1 MNRRRFLTRAA
12 AGAALPLASAPIHAA
27 APKSAP
33 AVPAGDAAAITP
45 ETIAAAERVAAV
57 EFTTDQ
63 RAPLAGD
70 LATRAAGYRDVRQ
83 HPLPNSVPPALGLDL
98 RAAAVPARA
107 ASGARTPA
115 VWTPSAAER
124 PSSPGDLAF
133 LPVTALASL
142 LRSRRVSSREL
153 TELCLERLR
162 RLDPALEAVVT
173 LTADRAL
180 QQADAADAELRAGKW
195 RGPLHGVPWGAKDL
209 LAVRGYPTT
218 WGARPFREQTFD
230 TDAEVVRRLD
240 AAGAVL
246 VAKLS
251 LGALSLGADWFGGR
265 TKCPWNPA
273 LPSSGSS
280 AGSCAAVAA
289 GLVPFAIGSETLGS
303 IVSPCTRNAVTGLRP
318 TYGRVSRSGAMALAW
333 SMDKIGPIA
342 RTVEDCALIF
352 AAIHGADPADPSAV
366 DAPFDWRPAAP
377 IRGRRLGFVEAQFA
391 AEGEWRDAHRG
402 ALDTLRGLGAEL
414 VPVEMP
420 KVPGRVVST
429 ILSAE
434 AAAAF
439 SDLTLSGEID
449 DILAPRPSNWAKS
462 MREARFIPAVEYIQ
476 ANRVRTGLIRQ
487 TEDLFSRHRVEA
499 WVTPA
504 QGDHLSLTNAT
515 GHPAVCVPAGF
526 APVKDQPA
534 DSPRR
539 NATAITFHAPLF
551 ADDRALEFAHAF
563 QRATRWHEGRP
574 PVS

>member
-1 MNRRRFLTRAA
+1 MRIEHLIDGRPAGSARYFETVNPATQEVLAEVARG
-12 AGAALPLASAPIHAA
+12 GAA
-27 APKSAP
+27 
-33 AVPAGDAAAITP
+33 
-45 ETIAAAERVAAV
+45 
-57 EFTTDQ
+57 
-63 RAPLAGD
+63 
-70 LATRAAGYRDVRQ
+70 
-83 HPLPNSVPPALGLDL
+83 
-98 RAAAVPARA
+98 
-107 ASGARTPA
+107 
-115 VWTPSAAER
+115 
-124 PSSPGDLAF
+124 
-133 LPVTALASL
+133 
-142 LRSRRVSSREL
+142 
-153 TELCLERLR
+153 
-162 RLDPALEAVVT
+162 
-173 LTADRAL
+173 
-180 QQADAADAELRAGKW
+180 
-195 RGPLHGVPWGAKDL
+195 
-209 LAVRGYPTT
+209 
-218 WGARPFREQTFD
+218 
-230 TDAEVVRRLD
+230 EVD
-240 AAGAVL
+240 
-246 VAKLS
+246 
-251 LGALSLGADWFGGR
+251 
-265 TKCPWNPA
+265 
-273 LPSSGSS
+273 
-280 AGSCAAVAA
+280 AAVAA
-289 GLVPFAIGSETLGS
+289 AKAAFPKWAATPAADRARVMRRLGEL
-303 IVSPCTRNAVTGLRP
+303 IAANV
-318 TYGRVSRSGAMALAW
+318 
-333 SMDKIGPIA
+333 GPIA

>member
-12 AGAALPLASAPIHAA
+12 AGATLPLASGKMIAA
-27 APKSAP
+27 
-33 AVPAGDAAAITP
+33 DATPDASGITADSV
-45 ETIAAAERVAAV
+45 AAAERLAAV
-57 EFTTDQ
+57 EFTAEQ
-63 RAPLAGD
+63 RAPLAKD
-70 LATRAAGYRDVRQ
+70 LASRAAGYREVRRN
-83 HPLPNSVPPALGLDL
+83 PLPNSVAPALSLHLRASPDGAASVAPIPPAWIPPETS
-98 RAAAVPARA
+98 RPA
-107 ASGARTPA
+107 
-115 VWTPSAAER
+115 
-124 PSSPGDLAF
+124 SSEDLAF

-142 LRSRRVSSREL
+142 LRARKVTSREL
-153 TELCLERLR
+153 TELFLERLR
-162 RLDPALEAVVT
+162 RLDPVLEAVVT
-173 LTADRAL
+173 LTPERAL
-180 QQADAADAELRAGKW
+180 RQADAADAELRAGKW

-251 LGALSLGADWFGGR
+251 LGALAYGADWFGGR
-265 TKCPWNPA
+265 TKCPWNIA

-280 AGSCAAVAA
+280 AGSCAAVSA

-318 TYGRVSRSGAMALAW
+318 TYGRVSRAGAMALAW

-342 RTVEDCALIF
+342 RTVEDCALVF
-352 AAIHGADPADPSAV
+352 AAIHGADPADPTATEASFV
-366 DAPFDWRPAAP
+366 WSPTPSL
-377 IRGRRLGFVEAQFA
+377 RGRRVGFVEAQFA
-391 AEGEWRDAHRG
+391 AESEWRDAHRG
-402 ALDTLRGLGAEL
+402 ALETLRGLGAEL

-462 MREARFIPAVEYIQ
+462 MRESRFIPAVEYIQ
-476 ANRVRTGLIRQ
+476 ANRVRTGLIRE
-487 TEDLFSRHRVEA
+487 TEDLFARHRLDA
-499 WVTPA
+499 WVTPSF
-504 QGDHLSLTNAT
+504 GDQLSLTNAT

-526 APVKDQPA
+526 APLKDQPA

-539 NATAITFHAPLF
+539 NATAITFHAALF
-551 ADDRALEFAHAF
+551 ADDRALAVAHAF
-563 QRATRWHEGRP
+563 QQATRWHDRRP
-574 PVS
+574 PVV

>member
-1 MNRRRFLTRAA
+1 MNRRRFLACAA
-12 AGAALPLASAPIHAA
+12 AGATLPLASGGVTAAESPATNAP
-27 APKSAP
+27 
-33 AVPAGDAAAITP
+33 DASGITA
-45 ETIAAAERVAAV
+45 ETIAAAEKLAAV
-57 EFTTDQ
+57 DFSPEQ
-63 RAPLAGD
+63 RAPLAKD
-70 LATRAAGYRDVRQ
+70 LLSRATGYREVRRS
-83 HPLPNSVPPALGLDL
+83 PLPNSVAPALSLHL
-98 RAAAVPARA
+98 PATPRRNPGGA
-107 ASGARTPA
+107 ASPTAWSPPDTSRPA
-115 VWTPSAAER
+115 SAE
-124 PSSPGDLAF
+124 DLAF

-142 LRSRRVSSREL
+142 LRSRKVTSREL
-153 TELCLERLR
+153 TELFLERLR
-162 RLDPALEAVVT
+162 RLNPVLEAVVT
-173 LTADRAL
+173 LTPERAL
-180 QQADAADAELRAGKW
+180 RQADAADAELRAGKW

-251 LGALSLGADWFGGR
+251 LGALAYGADWFGGR
-265 TKCPWNPA
+265 TKCPWNIE

-280 AGSCAAVAA
+280 AGSCAAVSA

-318 TYGRVSRSGAMALAW
+318 TYGRVSRAGAMALAW

-342 RTVEDCALIF
+342 RTVEDCALVF
-352 AAIHGADPADPSAV
+352 AAIHGADPADPTATE
-366 DAPFDWRPAAP
+366 APFAWRPAP
-377 IRGRRLGFVEAQFA
+377 SLRGTRVGFVEAQFA
-391 AEGEWRDAHRG
+391 ADGEWRDAHW
-402 ALDTLRGLGAEL
+402 ATLEILRGLGAEL
-414 VPVEMP
+414 VPVELP

-439 SDLTLSGEID
+439 SDLTVSGEID

-462 MREARFIPAVEYIQ
+462 MRESRFIPAVEYIQ
-476 ANRVRTGLIRQ
+476 ANRVRTGLIRE
-487 TEDLFSRHRVEA
+487 TEDLFASHRLDA

-504 QGDHLSLTNAT
+504 FGDHLSLTNAT

-539 NATAITFHAPLF
+539 NATAITFHAALF
-551 ADDRALEFAHAF
+551 ADDRALAVAHAF
-563 QRATRWHEGRP
+563 QQATRWHDRRP
-574 PVS
+574 PLV

>member
-1 MNRRRFLTRAA
+1 RL
-12 AGAALPLASAPIHAA
+12 
-27 APKSAP
+27 
-33 AVPAGDAAAITP
+33 
-45 ETIAAAERVAAV
+45 AAV
-57 EFTTDQ
+57 DFTAEQ
-63 RAPLAGD
+63 RAPLAKD
-70 LATRAAGYRDVRQ
+70 LASRAAGYREVRRN
-83 HPLPNSVPPALGLDL
+83 PLPNSVAPALSLNL
-98 RAAAVPARA
+98 RPSPEVTAAVAPTSPAKLPPEVTRP
-107 ASGARTPA
+107 ASP
-115 VWTPSAAER
+115 E
-124 PSSPGDLAF
+124 DLAF

-142 LRSRRVSSREL
+142 LRARKVTSREL
-153 TELCLERLR
+153 TELFLDRLR
-162 RLDPALEAVVT
+162 RFDPVLEAVVT
-173 LTADRAL
+173 LTPERAL
-180 QQADAADAELRAGKW
+180 RQADAAEAELRAGKW

-218 WGARPFREQTFD
+218 WGARPLREQSFD

-251 LGALSLGADWFGGR
+251 LGALAYGADWFGGR
-265 TKCPWNPA
+265 TKCPWNIA

-280 AGSCAAVAA
+280 AGSCAAVSA

-318 TYGRVSRSGAMALAW
+318 TYGRVSRAGAMALAW

-342 RTVEDCALIF
+342 RTVEDCALVF
-352 AAIHGADPADPSAV
+352 AAIHGADPADPTATT
-366 DAPFDWRPAAP
+366 APFAWRPAP
-377 IRGRRLGFVEAQFA
+377 SLRGRRLGFVEAQFA
-391 AEGEWRDAHRG
+391 AEGEWRDAHR
-402 ALDTLRGLGAEL
+402 ATLETLRELGAEL

-462 MREARFIPAVEYIQ
+462 MRESRFIPAVEYIQ
-476 ANRVRTGLIRQ
+476 ANRVRTGLIRE
-487 TEDLFSRHRVEA
+487 TEDLFSRHRLDA

-504 QGDHLSLTNAT
+504 FGDHLSLTNAT

-526 APVKDQPA
+526 TPVKEQPA

-551 ADDRALEFAHAF
+551 ADDRALAVAHAY
-563 QRATRWHEGRP
+563 QQATRWHDRRP
-574 PVS
+574 PVV

>member
-27 APKSAP
+27 APTSAP
-33 AVPAGDAAAITP
+33 ALPAGDAAAITP
-45 ETIAAAERVAAV
+45 EIIAAAERVAAV

-63 RAPLAGD
+63 RTPLARD

-83 HPLPNSVPPALGLDL
+83 HPLPNSVPPALVLDL
-98 RAAAVPARA
+98 RAAAVPAPA
-107 ASGARTPA
+107 ASGARAPA

-124 PSSPGDLAF
+124 PSSPRDLAF

-162 RLDPALEAVVT
+162 RLDPALEAVVK

-251 LGALSLGADWFGGR
+251 LGALAFGADWFGGR

-366 DAPFDWRPAAP
+366 DAPFDWRAAAP

-402 ALDTLRGLGAEL
+402 ALDALRRLGAEL

-439 SDLTLSGEID
+439 SELTLSGEID

-563 QRATRWHEGRP
+563 QQATRWHERRP

>member
-1 MNRRRFLTRAA
+1 MNRRRFLARAA
-12 AGAALPLASAPIHAA
+12 AGATLPLASGGVTAA
-27 APKSAP
+27 EAP
-33 AVPAGDAAAITP
+33 ATNAPEASGITAD
-45 ETIAAAERVAAV
+45 TIAAAERVAALD
-57 EFTTDQ
+57 FTAEQ
-63 RAPLAGD
+63 RAPLAKD
-70 LATRAAGYRDVRQ
+70 LASRAAGYREVRRR
-83 HPLPNSVPPALGLDL
+83 PLSNSVGPALSLNLRPPADS
-98 RAAAVPARA
+98 A
-107 ASGARTPA
+107 ASVRPTPPA
-115 VWTPSAAER
+115 WIPPEVKR
-124 PSSPGDLAF
+124 PAIIEDLAF

-142 LRSRRVSSREL
+142 LRARKITSREL
-153 TELCLERLR
+153 TELFLDRLR
-162 RLDPALEAVVT
+162 RLDPMLEAVVT
-173 LTADRAL
+173 LTPERAL
-180 QQADAADAELRAGKW
+180 RQADAADAELRAGKW

-251 LGALSLGADWFGGR
+251 LGALAYGADWFGGR
-265 TKCPWNPA
+265 TKCPWNIE

-280 AGSCAAVAA
+280 AGSCAAVSA

-318 TYGRVSRSGAMALAW
+318 TYGRVSRAGAMALAW

-342 RTVEDCALIF
+342 RTVEDCALVF
-352 AAIHGADPADPSAV
+352 AAIHGADPADPTTTGTSFAWNPSASL
-366 DAPFDWRPAAP
+366 
-377 IRGRRLGFVEAQFA
+377 RGRRVGLVEAQFA
-391 AEGEWRDAHRG
+391 AEGEWHDAHRA
-402 ALDTLRGLGAEL
+402 ALETLRELGAEL

-449 DILAPRPSNWAKS
+449 EILAPRPSNWAKS

-476 ANRVRTGLIRQ
+476 ANRVRTGLIRE
-487 TEDLFSRHRVEA
+487 TEDLFARHGLEV

-504 QGDHLSLTNAT
+504 FGDQLSLTNAT

-526 APVKDQPA
+526 APVTGQPA

-551 ADDRALEFAHAF
+551 ADDRALAVAHAF
-563 QRATRWHEGRP
+563 QQATHWHDRRP
-574 PVS
+574 PAV

>member
-12 AGAALPLASAPIHAA
+12 AGATLPLAYGKMIAA
-27 APKSAP
+27 DAP
-33 AVPAGDAAAITP
+33 AATPDASGITAD
-45 ETIAAAERVAAV
+45 TVGAAERLAAV
-57 EFTTDQ
+57 DFTAEQ
-63 RAPLAGD
+63 RAPLAKD
-70 LATRAAGYRDVRQ
+70 LASRAAGYREVRRN
-83 HPLPNSVPPALGLDL
+83 PLPNSVAPALSLKLRPSPELTASVAPTPPAW
-98 RAAAVPARA
+98 VPPEVTRP
-107 ASGARTPA
+107 ASP
-115 VWTPSAAER
+115 E
-124 PSSPGDLAF
+124 DLAF

-142 LRSRRVSSREL
+142 LRARKVTSREL
-153 TELCLERLR
+153 TELFLDRLR
-162 RLDPALEAVVT
+162 RFDPVLEAVVT
-173 LTADRAL
+173 LTPERAL
-180 QQADAADAELRAGKW
+180 RQADAADAELRAGKW

-218 WGARPFREQTFD
+218 WGARPLREQSFD

-251 LGALSLGADWFGGR
+251 LGALAYGADWFGGR
-265 TKCPWNPA
+265 TKCPWNIA

-280 AGSCAAVAA
+280 AGSCAAVSA

-318 TYGRVSRSGAMALAW
+318 TYGRVSRAGAMALAW

-342 RTVEDCALIF
+342 RTVEDCALVF
-352 AAIHGADPADPSAV
+352 AAIHGADPADPTATT
-366 DAPFDWRPAAP
+366 APFAWRPAP
-377 IRGRRLGFVEAQFA
+377 SLRGRRLGFVEAQFA
-391 AEGEWRDAHRG
+391 AEGEWRDAHR
-402 ALDTLRGLGAEL
+402 ATLETLRELGAEL

-462 MREARFIPAVEYIQ
+462 MRESRFIPAVEYIQ
-476 ANRVRTGLIRQ
+476 ANRVRTGLIRE
-487 TEDLFSRHRVEA
+487 TEDLFSRHRLDA

-504 QGDHLSLTNAT
+504 FGDHLSLTNAT

-526 APVKDQPA
+526 TPVKEQPA

-551 ADDRALEFAHAF
+551 ADDRALAVAHAY
-563 QRATRWHEGRP
+563 QQATRWHDRRP
-574 PVS
+574 PVV

>member
-1 MNRRRFLTRAA
+1 MNRRQFLTRAA
-12 AGAALPLASAPIHAA
+12 AGATLPLASGKLPAA
-27 APKSAP
+27 ESSA
-33 AVPAGDAAAITP
+33 AGASTNETGGITG
-45 ETIAAAERVAAV
+45 ETVAAAEKIAALDFPS
-57 EFTTDQ
+57 EQ
-63 RAPLAGD
+63 RAPLAKE
-70 LATRAAGYRDVRQ
+70 LASRAAGYREVRRK
-83 HPLPNSVPPALGLDL
+83 PLTNSVAPALNL
-98 RAAAVPARA
+98 RLPVP
-107 ASGARTPA
+107 P
-115 VWTPSAAER
+115 R
-124 PSSPGDLAF
+124 PSSTGSTPRGAWIPPDTKRPASNEDLAF

-142 LRSRRVSSREL
+142 LRARKVTSREL
-153 TELCLERLR
+153 TELFLERLR
-162 RLDPALEAVVT
+162 RFDPVLEAVVT
-173 LTADRAL
+173 LTPERAL
-180 QQADAADAELRAGKW
+180 RQADAADAELRAGKW

-218 WGARPFREQTFD
+218 WGARPFREQSFD

-251 LGALSLGADWFGGR
+251 LGALAYGADWFGGR
-265 TKCPWNPA
+265 TKCPWNIE

-280 AGSCAAVAA
+280 AGSCAAVSA

-318 TYGRVSRSGAMALAW
+318 TYGRVSRAGAMALAW
-333 SMDKIGPIA
+333 SMDKIGPVA
-342 RTVEDCALIF
+342 RTVEDCALVF
-352 AAIHGADPADPSAV
+352 AAIHGADPADPTATETSFAWNPSASL
-366 DAPFDWRPAAP
+366 
-377 IRGRRLGFVEAQFA
+377 RGRRVGLVEAQFA
-391 AEGEWRDAHRG
+391 AEGEWHDAHRA
-402 ALDTLRGLGAEL
+402 ALETLRGLGAEL

-449 DILAPRPSNWAKS
+449 DVLAPRPSNWAKS

-476 ANRVRTGLIRQ
+476 ANRVRTGLIRE
-487 TEDLFSRHRVEA
+487 TEGIFSRHGIDS

-504 QGDHLSLTNAT
+504 FGDHLSLTNAT

-539 NATAITFHAPLF
+539 NATAITFHAALF
-551 ADDRALEFAHAF
+551 ADDRALAVAHAF
-563 QRATRWHEGRP
+563 QQATHWHDRRP
-574 PVS
+574 PAA